1 MDNTDLSNNFID
13 NIETVIEPVTETLNI
28 EPVTE
33 PVMITEIITQIVTEP
48 ITEIT
53 TQIVTEQ
60 ITEIISETIT
70 EPIIVT
76 TTQIETKTTTQI
88 EPITETT
95 TQIETKTT
103 TQIEPVTETTT
114 QIEPVTNT
122 DVDISKNI
130 NLKNSINVFDP
141 NVKNIYR
148 PKNSWGPVIW
158 NFIHTISIID
168 FLENEM
174 YVNEIKKYLQS
185 VFNILPCKHC
195 CETYKIWIDKLDTI
209 DINERMVLFKWS
221 VDLHNEVN
229 QKLNKQTLTYEQ
241 AVEIWCNKLPELPLL

>member
-13 NIETVIEPVTETLNI
+13 NIETVTETLNI
-28 EPVTE
+28 EQV
-33 PVMITEIITQIVTEP
+33 
-48 ITEIT
+48 
-53 TQIVTEQ
+53 
-60 ITEIISETIT
+60 
-70 EPIIVT
+70 
-76 TTQIETKTTTQI
+76 K
-88 EPITETT
+88 
-95 TQIETKTT
+95 
-103 TQIEPVTETTT
+103 EPVTETVT
-114 QIEPVTNT
+114 EPVTETVTKPLNNIITNIDLSNNIIANT
-122 DVDISKNI
+122 NI

-168 FLENEM
+168 FLENEI
-174 YVNEIKKYLQS
+174 YVNQVKKYLQS
-185 VFNILPCKHC
+185 VFNILPCEHC